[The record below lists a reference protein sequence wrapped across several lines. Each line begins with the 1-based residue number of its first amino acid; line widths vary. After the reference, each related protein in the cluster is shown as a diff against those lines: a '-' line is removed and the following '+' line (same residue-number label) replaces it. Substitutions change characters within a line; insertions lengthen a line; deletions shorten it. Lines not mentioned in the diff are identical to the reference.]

1 MNLLIVGGSGLV
13 GTMVLPTLK
22 RKHKIR
28 ILDLKPPKNKSVDYI
43 EGMATDPE
51 AVELAIKGMDAV
63 LYMAMGSLDWQEW
76 SGIDSSFDANVK
88 GLYFVLKA
96 AADEGITQ
104 AVYTSSLSVYSNL
117 EKRYFSDEG
126 ITPDETDLYGFTKR
140 LGEDVCENAWRAWG
154 INTNALR
161 LCFPTPK
168 EKWLKKHKKGK
179 ATIAT
184 MDSDVGKAMLAALE
198 YKGGFQSFMISGDYE
213 HKLMNMSKAKRLLGW
228 TPKARPIK

>member
-51 AVELAIKGMDAV
+51 SVEMAVKGMDAV

-104 AVYTSSLSVYSNL
+104 AVYTSSLSVYSNYHKCIFTL
-117 EKRYFSDEG
+117 LDIYYLG
-126 ITPDETDLYGFTKR
+126 IFFFK
-140 LGEDVCENAWRAWG
+140 V
-154 INTNALR
+154 
-161 LCFPTPK
+161 
-168 EKWLKKHKKGK
+168 
-179 ATIAT
+179 
-184 MDSDVGKAMLAALE
+184 
-198 YKGGFQSFMISGDYE
+198 
-213 HKLMNMSKAKRLLGW
+213 
-228 TPKARPIK
+228 